1 MRLSEKGFTLIEA
14 LLVLS
19 VFMILSAIT
28 AFPLKPQYEKAEIE
42 SFLVQFQ
49 ADLYYAQQYA
59 IVHQLETTVNI
70 QADQHYY
77 YIRARFDQPLLV
89 RRVYSKNIDVIQQSQ
104 PLFFKFMPDGN
115 INKFGTL
122 GINCG
127 SRIYRMTFLIGKG
140 RFYVVEK

>member
-19 VFMILSAIT
+19 VFMILSSIT

-59 IVHQLETTVNI
+59 ISHQIETTVNI

-89 RRVYSKNIDVIQQSQ
+89 RRNYSKNIDVFQQSL

-115 INKFGTL
+115 INKFGSL

-127 SRIYRMTFLIGKG
+127 NKTYRMTFLIGKG